1 MKIKNSLLK
10 FLIIIILLQLSLSF
24 ETNDES
30 ISTCKKGP
38 SYLMKYYENGENISF
53 NEFINRDSVH
63 PLIELEKNNGK
74 NRKKYIN
81 QYVNRLGPYFTFVG
95 IGGATLICWIIL
107 CFCWC
112 KPKCCYNP
120 NEGEPCLRTLMFIIS
135 IIFLAGIFA
144 CCVSGFVY
152 AERFKK
158 NLNGSTC
165 AIERLYYNIYDGQI
179 LNDSTSNKWTGFNNI
194 IQQVYQLNYLENI
207 FKIDGNNL
215 YNKTKL
221 TNSINELSEYI
232 TNNNITNISSIN
244 INEMDSSIL
253 DEISEKVLPFETRYA
268 TIISSIMKLIDD
280 DNENSINNIIT
291 NLTSLKNNFTYF
303 GDKIVKKYNDYKSVM
318 KKFIYICFQTLY
330 SFMLSF
336 AVLEILFLVAYVVGE
351 KNSSLYFIIIIFWY
365 LIMLLSVTSFM
376 IGACYGMITFGIKD
390 GIGYIMYIFGSENIK
405 LEEPIIIGNYSTF
418 IFQCIHNTTFPGNL
432 SLYFNLQSEN
442 NFTFIGIYSIIET
455 LSTEIND
462 TQFSLPSLI
471 KYIDSL
477 NALSGLSEENENIRN
492 NLISYL
498 NKINNAFTSY
508 IETEINGE
516 TSLLYNKFNSFFTTF
531 FNSPLL
537 TSSIDNPFSFMNC
550 GFIKNDLQIVYKALY
565 DLSLRTRVL
574 TALTLCIAFFALIS
588 GITIQISMM
597 RYNDEDNNDYYD
609 DINNKKESSLLKKQN
624 QKINDFQSK
633 NPQITRLSELQEFN

>member
-1 MKIKNSLLK
+1 MKIKIYQLNFFIIITLLK
-10 FLIIIILLQLSLSF
+10 LSSSY

-30 ISTCKKGP
+30 VSTCKKGP
-38 SYLMKYYENGENISF
+38 SYLMKYYVNGENITF

-63 PLIELEKNNGK
+63 PLIELEKNHGK
-74 NRKKYIN
+74 NRRKYIN

-95 IGGATLICWIIL
+95 IGGAALICWIVL
-107 CFCWC
+107 SFCWC

-120 NEGEPCLRTLMFIIS
+120 NEGEPCLKNLMLVIS
-135 IIFLAGIFA
+135 ITFLLGIFA

-165 AIERLYYNIYDGQI
+165 AIERLYYNIYDGQL
-179 LNDSTSNKWTGFNNI
+179 LNDSSISKWVGFDNI
-194 IQQVYQLNYLENI
+194 IQTIYQLNYLENI
-207 FKIDGNNL
+207 FIIDGN
-215 YNKTKL
+215 YSYDKTEL
-221 TNSINELSEYI
+221 NDSIKELSNYI
-232 TNNNITNISSIN
+232 NTNKLNDNDDIK
-244 INEMDSSIL
+244 E
-253 DEISEKVLPFETRYA
+253 
-268 TIISSIMKLIDD
+268 IISSIEKNISDKVSKYETIYKYINDTIMKLIEPDY
-280 DNENSINNIIT
+280 EYSIKNIIT
-291 NLTSLKNNFTYF
+291 NFTSLQKNFTYF
-303 GDKIVKKYNDYKSVM
+303 GDRIIKKYNDYKIVM

-330 SFMLSF
+330 SFMFSF
-336 AVLEILFLVAYVVGE
+336 SVVEILFIVGYVVGE
-351 KNSSLYFIIIIFWY
+351 KNNLLFYLIVIFWY

-477 NALSGLSEENENIRN
+477 TALSGLSEENENIRN
-492 NLISYL
+492 NLTSYL
-498 NKINNAFTSY
+498 NKINSAFTSY

-516 TSLLYNKFNSFFTTF
+516 TSLLYNKFNTFFTTF

-565 DLSLRTRVL
+565 DLSLITRVL